1 MLNTVFSKS
10 DFSLE
15 EGEHL
20 MKEMQDLRDDLTR
33 YGDVVQSLKERSRE
47 IVPLKQRRDRVAR
60 PLPVTAI
67 CQYKQMT
74 VS

>member
-1 MLNTVFSKS
+1 MLNTEFSKS
-10 DFSLE
+10 DLSLE

-20 MKEMQDLRDDLTR
+20 MKEMQDLTR